1 MTTARYDGHADW
13 YHEIFPRPLD
23 EDAAALTGML
33 GPGTGQ
39 VCLDLACGTGRH
51 LPVIA
56 AAGYRPLGIDLSAD
70 QLRIAR
76 RGAQHD
82 GQRSGH
88 GLTRADARALPLPAA
103 SVDAAVGAYFHT
115 DVEDFPA
122 VVAEVARCLRPGGRF
137 AYVGV
142 HPCFVG
148 MFVDRVTEARDGV
161 LSFRPGYGTRGWAQR
176 SAPGSMGL
184 STRVGFHHKTLEA
197 FLGAFT
203 GAGLHLTDIEEMPG
217 SGTVL
222 PRDIAVAAIRPQPG

>member
-1 MTTARYDGHADW
+1 MTAARYDGHADW
-13 YHEIFPRPLD
+13 YHENFAEPLD
-23 EDAAALTGML
+23 EDVTALTGLL

-51 LPVIA
+51 LPVLA
-56 AAGYRPLGIDLSAD
+56 AAGYRPLGLDLSAD

-76 RGAQHD
+76 GH
-82 GQRSGH
+82 GH
-88 GLTRADARALPLPAA
+88 GLARADARALPLPAA
-103 SVDAAVGAYFHT
+103 SVDAVAGTYFHT

-148 MFVDRVTEARDGV
+148 MFVDRVTEARDGS
-161 LSFRPGYGTRGWAQR
+161 LSFRPGYGTRGWAER
-176 SAPGSMGL
+176 SVPGGLGL
-184 STRVGFHHKTLEA
+184 STRVGFHHKTLDG

-203 GAGLHLTDIEEMPG
+203 GAGLHLTRVTELWA
-217 SGTVL
+217 SGVVL
-222 PRDIAVAAIRPQPG
+222 PRDIAVAATRH